1 MVKDEILEL
10 SEEVL
15 RAGDSHSLDWGLE
28 RLLKIIKRNMDE
40 TAEALDED
48 FFPPDIVL
56 PIAQCTREATE
67 FTGISSLA
75 RSLSRWVERHM
86 DTEGI
91 KDIKEYADEA
101 EKEAENVPF

>member
-28 RLLKIIKRNMDE
+28 RLLKFIKRNMDE
-40 TAEALDED
+40 TSKALDED
-48 FFPPDIVL
+48 FFPPYIVL

-75 RSLSRWVERHM
+75 RSRVERHM